1 MAWWDVRRR
10 RDRAADIASAAPSGA
25 SGPGPAGSE
34 PSRAAS
40 AMPGGSLPGDWD
52 GGWRRVAAP
61 SLTVAR
67 APLGVSDGLT
77 FRDGLTSWQNPAF
90 DSGLGHGLL
99 PSAPMGLVHGVTR
112 PAVQRSEYGSGG
124 PLLLRSLP
132 EPGGEE
138 AGDGADSALAQVQ
151 RVVRADGRGAGEVRR
166 PTAKSARSQ
175 AVSPSPGAERA
186 VADGAGRVTG
196 PELPVVRRVAVVPNA
211 PGAGTTRRSTAVEPG
226 RAGAVRPRP
235 LGPSLTAARRV
246 ATGPVRR
253 VTAVR
258 PVPAAGVEAGA
269 GVAGAAAVQ
278 RASAPGRAPGR
289 ASLGAPI
296 TELPSTAAPL
306 AVDGPPPSRSV
317 TAAAPSSS
325 GPVLPVVQRRVDA
338 PETGAGEAVAAP
350 RVVAADG
357 RTDAGAQAPAV
368 QRRADGSGSGPADT
382 RAASK
387 PLLPEVRRHVDAAA
401 DKAPETPLPTEVQPS
416 ADPVLPVVQRQAEAP
431 VPTGNELPAAGAQ
444 KPSRDV
450 TPAASRPLLP
460 EVQRLVDTPGSAGNA
475 SPAAP
480 GLPATGTPGA
490 SGTAGTQPPA
500 GPALPVVQR
509 RTDTADTTPA
519 EARPGSEPEPSVVQR
534 AADSSEAA
542 RPTAKPLLP
551 GAQHRV
557 NAPAPA
563 GGELPAVH
571 GPVLPVVQR
580 QVEAPGTE
588 VPAKPLLS
596 AVQRQVDASGSAEKE
611 RPATAPRP
619 AAAEPTPGPV
629 LPVVQRQTDASALPG
644 SSTTPTRHPGSST
657 TPTTHPGSSTG
668 PTTRPGAGP
677 AASEGPAPSRR
688 TERTGPSGARA
699 RGGLGAPLSALPPTA
714 APGGPVGAGGRP
726 AQPYVQRVAAGQ
738 EALRASMAPLLGTA
752 ATGRPATTTNSPAP
766 TPTSAPSEGP
776 AAATPLVTRAV
787 AQPGPSATDAPGV
800 VQRAASTGPTKTE
813 PAKPGP
819 AQPGPTQPGRT
830 QPGPAQP
837 GRRTNTGRPVVVARA
852 LAEPRR
858 TVRATA
864 RSLLSARPLTLNTRA
879 PEGMPRPPH
888 ADSPGTPAKP
898 PVVAASWRREPTPEA
913 VQPAAPGA
921 PPVQRVV
928 STRPRLPVV
937 RPDTTVQRAAAGAAL
952 PLTEAQA
959 PPLQAAPSP
968 ASLTPPGGLPVPVVR
983 MTRPVEPT
991 PVVPGGVQVDVVQR
1005 DAKEAAGGTSART
1018 RPRSVSAPA
1027 SFPASGTTDGKKEAA
1042 PQDPGVDLE
1051 DLARRLLD
1059 PLARLL
1065 RADMRRGRER
1075 AGRPYDGR
1083 R

>member
-10 RDRAADIASAAPSGA
+10 GDRAADIASAAPSGP

-34 PSRAAS
+34 PSRAPS
-40 AMPGGSLPGDWD
+40 ATPGGSLPGDWD

-77 FRDGLTSWQNPAF
+77 FRDGLTSWQNPTF

-138 AGDGADSALAQVQ
+138 AADGADSALAQVQ
-151 RVVRADGRGAGEVRR
+151 RVVRADGRDAGEVRR

-186 VADGAGRVTG
+186 VADGAGRATG

-211 PGAGTTRRSTAVEPG
+211 PGAGTTPRGTAVEPG

-235 LGPSLTAARRV
+235 LSPSLTVARRV

-258 PVPAAGVEAGA
+258 PAPAAGVEAGA
-269 GVAGAAAVQ
+269 GVAGAAAAAVQ

-289 ASLGAPI
+289 ASLGAPM

-306 AVDGPPPSRSV
+306 AVEGPSPSG
-317 TAAAPSSS
+317 TADAPSSS
-325 GPVLPVVQRRVDA
+325 APVLPVVQRRVDA
-338 PETGAGEAVAAP
+338 PESGAGEAVAAP
-350 RVVAADG
+350 RVVAPAA

-368 QRRADGSGSGPADT
+368 QRRADDSGSGPADT

-387 PLLPEVRRHVDAAA
+387 PLLPEVRRQVAAAA
-401 DKAPETPLPTEVQPS
+401 DNAPETPRTAEVQPS
-416 ADPVLPVVQRQAEAP
+416 AAPVLPVVQRQAEASAS
-431 VPTGNELPAAGAQ
+431 TGHELPAAEAQ
-444 KPSRDV
+444 KPSRGIA
-450 TPAASRPLLP
+450 PAPSRPLLP
-460 EVQRLVDTPGSAGNA
+460 EVQRLVDAPGSAGNT

-480 GLPATGTPGA
+480 GLPSTGAPGA
-490 SGTAGTQPPA
+490 SGTTGAQPPA

-509 RTDTADTTPA
+509 QTDSADATPA
-519 EARPGSEPEPSVVQR
+519 DARPGSGSEPSVVQR
-534 AADSSEAA
+534 AADVSEAV

-557 NAPAPA
+557 DAPAPA
-563 GGELPAVH
+563 GGELPAVN

-596 AVQRQVDASGSAEKE
+596 AVQRQVDAAGSAEKE
-611 RPATAPRP
+611 GPAAAPRP

-644 SSTTPTRHPGSST
+644 PSTAPTTRSGSSA
-657 TPTTHPGSSTG
+657 G

-677 AASEGPAPSRR
+677 AAAEGPAPSRR

-714 APGGPVGAGGRP
+714 DPRGPVGAGGRP
-726 AQPYVQRVAAGQ
+726 AQPYVQRMAAGQ

-752 ATGRPATTTNSPAP
+752 ATGSPAP
-766 TPTSAPSEGP
+766 AANSTGPTSTSAPAEGP
-776 AAATPLVTRAV
+776 APATPLVNRAV

-800 VQRAASTGPTKTE
+800 VQRAASTGP
-813 PAKPGP
+813 AKPGP
-819 AQPGPTQPGRT
+819 AQP
-830 QPGPAQP
+830 A
-837 GRRTNTGRPVVVARA
+837 RRANTAPPVVVARA

-858 TVRATA
+858 TARTTA

-879 PEGMPRPPH
+879 SEGMPRPPH
-888 ADSPGTPAKP
+888 AESPGAPVKP
-898 PVVAASWRREPTPEA
+898 PVVAASWLREPAPEA
-913 VQPAAPGA
+913 VGPAAPGA
-921 PPVQRVV
+921 SPVQRAV
-928 STRPRLPVV
+928 STRPKLPVV
-937 RPDTTVQRAAAGAAL
+937 RPDTTVQRTAAGAAL

-959 PPLQAAPSP
+959 PPLRAAPSP

-983 MTRPVEPT
+983 MTRPAEPT

-1005 DAKEAAGGTSART
+1005 DAKEAAGGTSARN

-1027 SFPASGTTDGKKEAA
+1027 SFPASGTTAGKKEAA

>member
-40 AMPGGSLPGDWD
+40 ATPGGSLPGDFD
-52 GGWRRVAAP
+52 GGWRRGAAP
-61 SLTVAR
+61 PLTVAR

-138 AGDGADSALAQVQ
+138 AGDGADAALAQVQ
-151 RVVRADGRGAGEVRR
+151 RVVRADGRGAAEVRR

-175 AVSPSPGAERA
+175 AVSPTPGAERA

-196 PELPVVRRVAVVPNA
+196 PELPMVRRVAVVPNA
-211 PGAGTTRRSTAVEPG
+211 PGAGNTPRGTAVEPG
-226 RAGAVRPRP
+226 RADAVRPRP
-235 LGPSLTAARRV
+235 LGPSLTVARRV

-289 ASLGAPI
+289 ASLGAPM

-338 PETGAGEAVAAP
+338 SDTGAGEAVAAP

-357 RTDAGAQAPAV
+357 RTNTAAQAPAV
-368 QRRADGSGSGPADT
+368 QRRADGSASGPADT
-382 RAASK
+382 RAASG

-401 DKAPETPLPTEVQPS
+401 DKAPETPRAAEVRPS

-431 VPTGNELPAAGAQ
+431 VSTGNELPAAEAQ

-450 TPAASRPLLP
+450 TPAPARPLLP
-460 EVQRLVDTPGSAGNA
+460 EVQRLVDAPGSTGNA
-475 SPAAP
+475 SPATP
-480 GLPATGTPGA
+480 GLPATGAPGA
-490 SGTAGTQPPA
+490 SGTADAQSLA

-509 RTDTADTTPA
+509 RTDTTDTTAA
-519 EARPGSEPEPSVVQR
+519 EARPGSGPEPSVVQR

-557 NAPAPA
+557 DAPDPA
-563 GGELPAVH
+563 GGELPAVS

-588 VPAKPLLS
+588 MPAKPLLS
-596 AVQRQVDASGSAEKE
+596 AVQRQVDASGSAETE
-611 RPATAPRP
+611 TQRPATAPRP
-619 AAAEPTPGPV
+619 AAAAEPTPGPV

-644 SSTTPTRHPGSST
+644 PSTA
-657 TPTTHPGSSTG
+657 
-668 PTTRPGAGP
+668 PTTRPGSSTAPTTRPGAAGP

-714 APGGPVGAGGRP
+714 DPRGPVGAGGRP
-726 AQPYVQRVAAGQ
+726 AQPYVQRMAAGQ

-752 ATGRPATTTNSPAP
+752 ATDVPASMSNSPAP

-776 AAATPLVTRAV
+776 APATPLVTRAV
-787 AQPGPSATDAPGV
+787 AQPGPSATGAPGV
-800 VQRAASTGPTKTE
+800 VQRAASTE

-819 AQPGPTQPGRT
+819 T

-837 GRRTNTGRPVVVARA
+837 ARRTNTPRPVVVARA

-858 TVRATA
+858 TVRGTA

-888 ADSPGTPAKP
+888 ADSPGAPAKP
-898 PVVAASWRREPTPEA
+898 PVVAASWRREPAPEA

-928 STRPRLPVV
+928 SMRPRLPVV

-983 MTRPVEPT
+983 MARPVAPT

-1005 DAKEAAGGTSART
+1005 DAKEAAGGKSGRN
-1018 RPRSVSAPA
+1018 RPRSASAPA
-1027 SFPASGTTDGKKEAA
+1027 SSPASFSSSGTTADKKETA

>member
-1 MAWWDVRRR
+1 
-10 RDRAADIASAAPSGA
+10 
-25 SGPGPAGSE
+25 
-34 PSRAAS
+34 
-40 AMPGGSLPGDWD
+40 MPGGSLPGDFD
-52 GGWRRVAAP
+52 GGWRRVAPP

-151 RVVRADGRGAGEVRR
+151 RVVRADGRGAAEVRR

-211 PGAGTTRRSTAVEPG
+211 PAAGNTPRGTAVEPG
-226 RAGAVRPRP
+226 RVDAVRPRP
-235 LGPSLTAARRV
+235 LGPSLTVARRV

-258 PVPAAGVEAGA
+258 PVPTAGVEAGTGAAGA
-269 GVAGAAAVQ
+269 GVAGAATVQ
-278 RASAPGRAPGR
+278 RAAAPGRAPGR
-289 ASLGAPI
+289 APLGAPM

-317 TAAAPSSS
+317 TAGAPSSS
-325 GPVLPVVQRRVDA
+325 APVLPVVQRRVDA

-350 RVVAADG
+350 RVVAADA

-382 RAASK
+382 RAASR
-387 PLLPEVRRHVDAAA
+387 PLLPEVQRHVDAAA
-401 DKAPETPLPTEVQPS
+401 DKAPETPRAAEVQPS

-431 VPTGNELPAAGAQ
+431 VSTGNELPAAEAQ
-444 KPSRDV
+444 KLSRDV
-450 TPAASRPLLP
+450 TPAPSRPLLP

-490 SGTAGTQPPA
+490 SGTADAQSPA

-509 RTDTADTTPA
+509 QTDTADATPA
-519 EARPGSEPEPSVVQR
+519 AARPGSGPAPSVVQR
-534 AADSSEAA
+534 AADASEAA

-551 GAQHRV
+551 GTQHRV
-557 NAPAPA
+557 DAPAPA
-563 GGELPAVH
+563 GAELPAVN

-580 QVEAPGTE
+580 QVEAPGPE

-619 AAAEPTPGPV
+619 AAAAEPTPGPV
-629 LPVVQRQTDASALPG
+629 LPVVQRQTDASALSGP
-644 SSTTPTRHPGSST
+644 
-657 TPTTHPGSSTG
+657 STG
-668 PTTRPGAGP
+668 PTTRPGAAGP
-677 AASEGPAPSRR
+677 PVSEGPAPSRR

-714 APGGPVGAGGRP
+714 APRGPVDAGGRP

-752 ATGRPATTTNSPAP
+752 ATGSPAP
-766 TPTSAPSEGP
+766 TANSSAPTSPSAPAEGSAP
-776 AAATPLVTRAV
+776 ATPLVTRAV
-787 AQPGPSATDAPGV
+787 AQPGPSAMDAPGV
-800 VQRAASTGPTKTE
+800 VQRAASTGP
-813 PAKPGP
+813 AK
-819 AQPGPTQPGRT
+819 PGPTQPG
-830 QPGPAQP
+830 PA
-837 GRRTNTGRPVVVARA
+837 RRTNTARPVVVARA
-852 LAEPRR
+852 LAEPPR
-858 TVRATA
+858 TVRGTA

-879 PEGMPRPPH
+879 PEGMPRPPQ
-888 ADSPGTPAKP
+888 ADSPGAPAKP
-898 PVVAASWRREPTPEA
+898 PVVAASWHREPAPETA
-913 VQPAAPGA
+913 RPATPGA
-921 PPVQRVV
+921 PPVQRAVP
-928 STRPRLPVV
+928 TRPKLPVV
-937 RPDTTVQRAAAGAAL
+937 RPDTTVQRSAAGAAL

-1005 DAKEAAGGTSART
+1005 DAKGAAGGTSARN

-1027 SFPASGTTDGKKEAA
+1027 SFPAPGTTADKKEAA

>member
-10 RDRAADIASAAPSGA
+10 RDRAADIASAAPSGP
-25 SGPGPAGSE
+25 SGPGPTGSE

-40 AMPGGSLPGDWD
+40 AMPGDSLPGDWD

-138 AGDGADSALAQVQ
+138 AGDGADAALAQVQ

-211 PGAGTTRRSTAVEPG
+211 PGAGTTPRSTAVEPG

-368 QRRADGSGSGPADT
+368 QRRADGSGSGSGSGSGPADT
-382 RAASK
+382 GAASK

-401 DKAPETPLPTEVQPS
+401 DKAPETLRATEVQPS

-431 VPTGNELPAAGAQ
+431 VSTGNELPAAGAQ

-450 TPAASRPLLP
+450 TPAPSRPLLP
-460 EVQRLVDTPGSAGNA
+460 EVQRLVDTPGSTGNA

-534 AADSSEAA
+534 TADSSEAA

-580 QVEAPGTE
+580 Q
-588 VPAKPLLS
+588 
-596 AVQRQVDASGSAEKE
+596 
-611 RPATAPRP
+611 
-619 AAAEPTPGPV
+619 
-629 LPVVQRQTDASALPG
+629 TDASALPG
-644 SSTTPTRHPGSST
+644 PSTTPTRHPGSST
-657 TPTTHPGSSTG
+657 TPATHPGSSTG

-677 AASEGPAPSRR
+677 DASEGPAPSRR

-787 AQPGPSATDAPGV
+787 AQPGPSATGAPGV

-819 AQPGPTQPGRT
+819 AQPGPA

-888 ADSPGTPAKP
+888 ADSPGAPAKP

-959 PPLQAAPSP
+959 PPLQASPSP
-968 ASLTPPGGLPVPVVR
+968 TSLTPPGGLPVPVVR

>member
-10 RDRAADIASAAPSGA
+10 RDRAADITSAAPSGP
-25 SGPGPAGSE
+25 SGSGPAGSE

-40 AMPGGSLPGDWD
+40 ATPGGSLPGDWD

-175 AVSPSPGAERA
+175 AVSPSPGAERGA
-186 VADGAGRVTG
+186 ADGAGRTTG

-211 PGAGTTRRSTAVEPG
+211 PGAGNTPRGTSVEPG
-226 RAGAVRPRP
+226 RADAVRPRP
-235 LGPSLTAARRV
+235 LGPSLTVARRV

-258 PVPAAGVEAGA
+258 PASAAGVEAGA
-269 GVAGAAAVQ
+269 GVAGAGAAAVQ
-278 RASAPGRAPGR
+278 RAAAPGRAPGR
-289 ASLGAPI
+289 ASLGAPM

-317 TAAAPSSS
+317 TADAPSPS

-338 PETGAGEAVAAP
+338 SETGAGEAVAAP

-357 RTDAGAQAPAV
+357 RTNAAAQAPAV
-368 QRRADGSGSGPADT
+368 QRRADGSASGPADT
-382 RAASK
+382 QAASG

-401 DKAPETPLPTEVQPS
+401 DKAPETPRAAEVRPS

-431 VPTGNELPAAGAQ
+431 AATGRELPSTEAR

-450 TPAASRPLLP
+450 APAPARPLLP

-475 SPAAP
+475 SPAAS
-480 GLPATGTPGA
+480 GPATTGTPGV
-490 SGTAGTQPPA
+490 SGTGDAQPPA

-519 EARPGSEPEPSVVQR
+519 ETRPGSGPEPSVVQR
-534 AADSSEAA
+534 TAHAPEAA
-542 RPTAKPLLP
+542 RPSAKPLLP
-551 GAQHRV
+551 GTQHRLD
-557 NAPAPA
+557 APASA
-563 GGELPAVH
+563 GGELPAVN
-571 GPVLPVVQR
+571 GPVLPAVQR
-580 QVEAPGTE
+580 QVEAPGAE

-596 AVQRQVDASGSAEKE
+596 PVRRQLDASGSAETE
-611 RPATAPRP
+611 TQRPATAPRP
-619 AAAEPTPGPV
+619 AATAEPTPGPV
-629 LPVVQRQTDASALPG
+629 LPVVQRQTDSSALPG
-644 SSTTPTRHPGSST
+644 TSAT
-657 TPTTHPGSSTG
+657 
-668 PTTRPGAGP
+668 PTTRPGSSTAPTTRPGGGP
-677 AASEGPAPSRR
+677 AAAEGPAPSRR

-699 RGGLGAPLSALPPTA
+699 RGGLGAPLPALPPTA
-714 APGGPVGAGGRP
+714 APRGPVDAGGRP

-752 ATGRPATTTNSPAP
+752 ATDVPASMSDSPAP
-766 TPTSAPSEGP
+766 TPTSAPSEVP
-776 AAATPLVTRAV
+776 APATPLVTRAV
-787 AQPGPSATDAPGV
+787 AQPGPSATGAPDV
-800 VQRAASTGPTKTE
+800 VQRAASTGP
-813 PAKPGP
+813 AKPGL
-819 AQPGPTQPGRT
+819 T

-837 GRRTNTGRPVVVARA
+837 ARRTNTPRPVVVARA

-858 TVRATA
+858 TVHGTA

-888 ADSPGTPAKP
+888 ADSPGVPAKP
-898 PVVAASWRREPTPEA
+898 PVVAASWHREPAPEA
-913 VQPAAPGA
+913 VRPTTPGA
-921 PPVQRVV
+921 PPVQRAVP
-928 STRPRLPVV
+928 TRPKLPVV
-937 RPDTTVQRAAAGAAL
+937 RPDTTVQRAGAGAAL

-959 PPLQAAPSP
+959 PPLQTAPSP

-983 MTRPVEPT
+983 MARPLAPT

-1005 DAKEAAGGTSART
+1005 DAKEAAGGTSGRN
-1018 RPRSVSAPA
+1018 RPRSASAPA
-1027 SFPASGTTDGKKEAA
+1027 SFPASGTTADKKEAA

>member
-10 RDRAADIASAAPSGA
+10 RDRAADITSAAPSGP

-40 AMPGGSLPGDWD
+40 ATPGGSLPGDFD
-52 GGWRRVAAP
+52 GGWRRVAPP

-151 RVVRADGRGAGEVRR
+151 RVVRADGRGATEVRR

-186 VADGAGRVTG
+186 VADGAGPVTG

-211 PGAGTTRRSTAVEPG
+211 PGAGTTSRGTAVEPG

-235 LGPSLTAARRV
+235 LGPSLTVARRV

-269 GVAGAAAVQ
+269 GVAGAGVADAATVQ
-278 RASAPGRAPGR
+278 RAAAPGRAPGR
-289 ASLGAPI
+289 APLGAPM

-317 TAAAPSSS
+317 TADAPSSS
-325 GPVLPVVQRRVDA
+325 APVLPVVQRRVDA
-338 PETGAGEAVAAP
+338 PETGTGEAVAAP
-350 RVVAADG
+350 RVVAADA

-368 QRRADGSGSGPADT
+368 QRRADGSGSGPAGT
-382 RAASK
+382 RAASR
-387 PLLPEVRRHVDAAA
+387 PLLPEVQRRVDAAA
-401 DKAPETPLPTEVQPS
+401 DKAPETPRAAEVQPS

-431 VPTGNELPAAGAQ
+431 VSTGNGLPAAEAQ
-444 KPSRDV
+444 KLSRDV
-450 TPAASRPLLP
+450 TPAPSRPLLP

-490 SGTAGTQPPA
+490 SGTAEGQSPA

-509 RTDTADTTPA
+509 QTDTADATPA
-519 EARPGSEPEPSVVQR
+519 AARPGSGPEPSVVQR
-534 AADSSEAA
+534 AADASEAA

-551 GAQHRV
+551 GTQHRV
-557 NAPAPA
+557 DAPTPA
-563 GGELPAVH
+563 GAELPAVN

-580 QVEAPGTE
+580 QVEAPGPE

-619 AAAEPTPGPV
+619 AAAAEQTPGPV
-629 LPVVQRQTDASALPG
+629 LPVVQRQTDASALSGP
-644 SSTTPTRHPGSST
+644 STAPTAR
-657 TPTTHPGSSTG
+657 PGSSTG
-668 PTTRPGAGP
+668 PTTRPGAAGP

-714 APGGPVGAGGRP
+714 APRGPVDPGGRP

-752 ATGRPATTTNSPAP
+752 ATASPAP
-766 TPTSAPSEGP
+766 AANSTGPTSPSAPAEG
-776 AAATPLVTRAV
+776 AAPATPLVTRAV
-787 AQPGPSATDAPGV
+787 AQPGPSAMDAPGV
-800 VQRAASTGPTKTE
+800 VQRAASTGP
-813 PAKPGP
+813 AK
-819 AQPGPTQPGRT
+819 PGPTQPG
-830 QPGPAQP
+830 PA
-837 GRRTNTGRPVVVARA
+837 RRTDTARPVVVARA
-852 LAEPRR
+852 LAEPSR
-858 TVRATA
+858 TVRGTA

-879 PEGMPRPPH
+879 PEGMPRPPQ
-888 ADSPGTPAKP
+888 ADSPGAHAKP
-898 PVVAASWRREPTPEA
+898 PVVAASWHREPAPETA
-913 VQPAAPGA
+913 RPATPGA
-921 PPVQRVV
+921 PPVQRAVP
-928 STRPRLPVV
+928 TRAKLPVV

-983 MTRPVEPT
+983 MIRPVAPT

-1005 DAKEAAGGTSART
+1005 DAKGAAGGTSARN

-1027 SFPASGTTDGKKEAA
+1027 SFPASGTPADKKEAA

>member
-1 MAWWDVRRR
+1 
-10 RDRAADIASAAPSGA
+10 
-25 SGPGPAGSE
+25 
-34 PSRAAS
+34 
-40 AMPGGSLPGDWD
+40 MPGDSLPGDWD

-132 EPGGEE
+132 EPGGED

-151 RVVRADGRGAGEVRR
+151 RVVRADGRGATEVRR

-175 AVSPSPGAERA
+175 AVSPSPGTERA
-186 VADGAGRVTG
+186 VADSAERVTG

-211 PGAGTTRRSTAVEPG
+211 PGPGTTPRGTSVEPG
-226 RAGAVRPRP
+226 RADAVRPRP
-235 LGPSLTAARRV
+235 LGPSLTVARRV

-258 PVPAAGVEAGA
+258 PAPAAGVEAGA
-269 GVAGAAAVQ
+269 GVAGASAAAVQ
-278 RASAPGRAPGR
+278 RAAAPGRAPGR
-289 ASLGAPI
+289 ASLGAPM

-306 AVDGPPPSRSV
+306 PVDGPPPSRSV
-317 TAAAPSSS
+317 TADAPSPS

-350 RVVAADG
+350 RVVAADA
-357 RTDAGAQAPAV
+357 RTDAAAQAPAV
-368 QRRADGSGSGPADT
+368 QRRADGSASGPADT
-382 RAASK
+382 RAASG
-387 PLLPEVRRHVDAAA
+387 PLLPEVRRQVEAAA
-401 DKAPETPLPTEVQPS
+401 DKAPETPRAAEVRPS

-431 VPTGNELPAAGAQ
+431 AATGRELPSTEAR

-450 TPAASRPLLP
+450 APAPARPLLP
-460 EVQRLVDTPGSAGNA
+460 EVQRLVDTPGSAGNTSPVA
-475 SPAAP
+475 SGAP
-480 GLPATGTPGA
+480 TTGTPGA
-490 SGTAGTQPPA
+490 SGTADAQPPA
-500 GPALPVVQR
+500 GPVLPVVQR

-519 EARPGSEPEPSVVQR
+519 AARPGSGPEPSVVQR
-534 AADSSEAA
+534 AADLSEAA

-551 GAQHRV
+551 GTQHRV
-557 NAPAPA
+557 DAPTPA
-563 GGELPAVH
+563 GAELPAAN

-629 LPVVQRQTDASALPG
+629 LPVVQRQTDTSALSGPSAAPTTRPG
-644 SSTTPTRHPGSST
+644 SSTA
-657 TPTTHPGSSTG
+657 

-677 AASEGPAPSRR
+677 AAAEGPAPSRR

-699 RGGLGAPLSALPPTA
+699 RGGLGAPLPALPPTA
-714 APGGPVGAGGRP
+714 APRGPVDAGGRP

-752 ATGRPATTTNSPAP
+752 ATDVPASMSNSSAP
-766 TPTSAPSEGP
+766 KPTSAPSEVP
-776 AAATPLVTRAV
+776 APATPLVTRAV
-787 AQPGPSATDAPGV
+787 AQPGPSAMDAPGV
-800 VQRAASTGPTKTE
+800 VQRSASTGP
-813 PAKPGP
+813 AKPGL
-819 AQPGPTQPGRT
+819 T

-837 GRRTNTGRPVVVARA
+837 ARRTNTPRPVVVARA

-858 TVRATA
+858 TVRTTA

-888 ADSPGTPAKP
+888 ADSPGAPAKP
-898 PVVAASWRREPTPEA
+898 PVVAASWHREPAPETA
-913 VQPAAPGA
+913 RPTTPGA
-921 PPVQRVV
+921 PPVQRAVP
-928 STRPRLPVV
+928 TRPKLPVV
-937 RPDTTVQRAAAGAAL
+937 RPDTTVQRAGAGAAL

-959 PPLQAAPSP
+959 PPLQTAPSP

-983 MTRPVEPT
+983 MARPLAPT

-1005 DAKEAAGGTSART
+1005 DAKEAAGGTSGRN
-1018 RPRSVSAPA
+1018 RPRSASAPA
-1027 SFPASGTTDGKKEAA
+1027 SFSSSGTTADKKETA